1 MDEVGFDDYIY
12 GSGVCMIEWA
22 DQIREILPEKT
33 RTITIRKD
41 LSKGTDYRDI
51 TITDGLEREE

>member
-1 MDEVGFDDYIY
+1 MTIY